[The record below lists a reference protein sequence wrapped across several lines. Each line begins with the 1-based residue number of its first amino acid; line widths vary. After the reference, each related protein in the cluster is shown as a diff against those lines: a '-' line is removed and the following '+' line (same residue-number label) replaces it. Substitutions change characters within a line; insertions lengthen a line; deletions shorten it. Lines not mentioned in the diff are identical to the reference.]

1 MIVVDRSKVKAEW
14 RNAEYKKGLEEF
26 LMKVAMLK
34 PLAKFEI
41 SDKGIETKRHRNKE
55 TEEVITTQEVFRI
68 KVYEN
73 GERLGS
79 ISITTR
85 WRNGN
90 SEECYGVE
98 GFRVS
103 KSRGSRNLTTTND
116 LKKAIS
122 VVKKVFTPRVD
133 DELTELIKSNVTNHV
148 RQLHNSITNT
158 LRWDFNVEGEIA
170 MYAMQAYYARK
181 HGEDKCYMP
190 SKPISVKDLQQ
201 HDKKC
206 DDFEHI
212 NELKNMVDAKLGYGV
227 KANADNSLVVYSYAT
242 HTFQRYASYEDL
254 PENIAEKYA
263 VFKVLKQG
271 EAISHI
277 GCMFTEGFA
286 FVSK

>member
-1 MIVVDRSKVKAEW
+1 MIQVDRSKLKAEW

-34 PLAKFEI
+34 PLAKFEV
-41 SDKGIETKRHRNKE
+41 SDKGIETKRYRNKE
-55 TEEVITTQEVFRI
+55 TDEVTTTQEVFRI

-79 ISITTR
+79 ISIATR
-85 WRNGN
+85 WRNN
-90 SEECYGVE
+90 QNEECYAVE

-103 KSRGSRNLTTTND
+103 KSRGSRNVTTTSD
-116 LKKAIS
+116 IKKAMS

-133 DELTELIKSNVTNHV
+133 DEMTELIKSNVTNGV
-148 RQLHNSITNT
+148 RALHNGLTNS

-190 SKPISVKDLQQ
+190 SKPTSIRDMPA

-206 DDFEHI
+206 DEFEHI

-227 KANADNSLVVYSYAT
+227 KANADNSLVVYNYAT
-242 HTFQRYASYEDL
+242 DTVQKYDSFYAL
-254 PENIAEKYA
+254 PDNIKEKYA
-263 VFKVLKQG
+263 VFKVLKVN
-271 EAISHI
+271 EPISHI
-277 GCMFTEGFA
+277 GCMLPEGFA

>member
-1 MIVVDRSKVKAEW
+1 MIAVDRSKIKTEW
-14 RNAEYKKGLEEF
+14 RNAEYKEGLEEF

-34 PLAKFEI
+34 PLAKFEV
-41 SDKGIETKRHRNKE
+41 SDRCVETKCYMEDNEQK
-55 TEEVITTQEVFRI
+55 VKFQVFRI
-68 KVYEN
+68 KVYE
-73 GERLGS
+73 GGDRLGS
-79 ISITTR
+79 ISIQSR
-85 WRNGN
+85 WRNRA
-90 SEECYGVE
+90 SEECYTVE

-103 KSRGSRNLTTTND
+103 KSRGSRNVTTTSD

-133 DELTELIKSNVTNHV
+133 DELTQLIKDYVTNGI
-148 RQLHNSITNT
+148 RSLHNASTNH

-181 HGEDKCYMP
+181 HGEDKCSMP
-190 SKPISVKDLQQ
+190 SKPISIKDLEQ

-206 DDFEHI
+206 DEFEHV

-242 HTFQRYASYEDL
+242 DTVQRYASYEDL

-263 VFKVLKQG
+263 VFKVLKAG

-277 GCMFTEGFA
+277 GCAFTEGFA
-286 FVSK
+286 FVAK

>member
-1 MIVVDRSKVKAEW
+1 MIAVDRSKVKAEW

-34 PLAKFEI
+34 PLAKFEA
-41 SDKGIETKRHRNKE
+41 SDRCVETKRYTEDGENK
-55 TEEVITTQEVFRI
+55 VKFEVFRT

-79 ISITTR
+79 ISIQTR
-85 WRNGN
+85 WRNHAG
-90 SEECYGVE
+90 EECYAVE

-103 KSRGSRNLTTTND
+103 KSRGSRNLTTTSD
-116 LKKAIS
+116 LKKAMS

-133 DELTELIKSNVTNHV
+133 DELTQLIKDNVTNSV
-148 RQLHNSITNT
+148 RALHNTCTNM

-190 SKPISVKDLQQ
+190 AKPISVKDLQQ

-227 KANADNSLVVYSYAT
+227 KANADNSLVVYNFAT
-242 HTFQRYASYEDL
+242 DTVQRYASYEDL
-254 PENIAEKYA
+254 PESIAEKYA

>member
-1 MIVVDRSKVKAEW
+1 MIQVDRSKVKAEW

-34 PLAKFEI
+34 PLAKFEV
-41 SDKGIETKRHRNKE
+41 SDRCVETKRYTEDGENK
-55 TEEVITTQEVFRI
+55 VKFEVFRI
-68 KVYEN
+68 KVYEG

-79 ISITTR
+79 ISIQTR
-85 WRNGN
+85 WRNNG
-90 SEECYGVE
+90 SEECYAVE

-103 KSRGSRNLTTTND
+103 KSRGSRNLTTTTD

-133 DELTELIKSNVTNHV
+133 DELTELIKNKVTDAV
-148 RQLHNSITNT
+148 RSLHNSVTNM

-181 HGEDKCYMP
+181 HGEDRCSMP
-190 SKPISVKDLQQ
+190 SKPVSVKDLQQ

-242 HTFQRYASYEDL
+242 DTLQRYASYEDL
-254 PENIAEKYA
+254 PESIAEKYA

>member
-1 MIVVDRSKVKAEW
+1 MIEVDRSKVKAEW
-14 RNAEYKKGLEEF
+14 RNAEYKNGLEDF
-26 LMKVAMLK
+26 LMKIAMLK
-34 PLAKFEI
+34 PLAKFEV
-41 SDKGIETKRHRNKE
+41 SDRCVEIKRYMENDEPNVK
-55 TEEVITTQEVFRI
+55 VEVFRV

-79 ISITTR
+79 ISIQGR
-85 WRNGN
+85 WRNGQN
-90 SEECYGVE
+90 EECYAVE

-103 KSRGSRNLTTTND
+103 KSRGSRNLTTTSD
-116 LKKAIS
+116 IKKAIS

-133 DELTELIKSNVTNHV
+133 DELTQLIKDNVTSHV
-148 RQLHNSITNT
+148 KQLHGTCTNM

-190 SKPISVKDLQQ
+190 SKPVSVKDLQQ

-206 DDFEHI
+206 DEFEHI

-242 HTFQRYASYEDL
+242 NTLQRYASYEDL

-286 FVSK
+286 FVAK

>member
-1 MIVVDRSKVKAEW
+1 MIQVDRSEVKAEW
-14 RNAEYKKGLEEF
+14 RNAEYKEGLEEF
-26 LMKVAMLK
+26 LTKVAMLK
-34 PLAKFEI
+34 PLAKFAI
-41 SDKGIETKRHRNKE
+41 SNKGVETKRY
-55 TEEVITTQEVFRI
+55 TEDGESKVKFEIFRI

-79 ISITTR
+79 ISIQGR
-85 WRNGN
+85 WRNGQN
-90 SEECYGVE
+90 EECYAVE
-98 GFRVS
+98 GFRVN
-103 KSRGSRNLTTTND
+103 KSRGSRNLTTTSD
-116 LKKAIS
+116 MKKALS

-133 DELTELIKSNVTNHV
+133 DELTELIKNNVTNAV
-148 RQLHNSITNT
+148 KTLHNACTNQ

-190 SKPISVKDLQQ
+190 SKPTSIKDLDK

-206 DDFEHI
+206 DEFEHI

-242 HTFQRYASYEDL
+242 DTVQKYASFEDM
-254 PENIAEKYA
+254 PENIKNKYA
-263 VFKVLKQG
+263 VFKVLKVG
-271 EAISHI
+271 EAVSHI
-277 GCMFTEGFA
+277 GCMFQEGFA

>member
-14 RNAEYKKGLEEF
+14 RQSPYKKGLEEF

-34 PLAKFEI
+34 PLAKFAV
-41 SDKGIETKRHRNKE
+41 SDKGIETKRQKVGE
-55 TEEVITTQEVFRI
+55 DIVTTTEVFRI

-79 ISITTR
+79 ISIQGR
-85 WRNGN
+85 WRNGQ

-103 KSRGSRNLTTTND
+103 KSRGNRNMTTTTD
-116 LKKAIS
+116 LKKAVS

-133 DELTELIKSNVTNHV
+133 NELTELIKGNVTNHV
-148 RQLHNSITNT
+148 RQLHSSVTNI
-158 LRWDFNVEGEIA
+158 LRWDFNIEGEMA
-170 MYAMQAYYARK
+170 FYAMQAYHARK

-190 SKPISVKDLQQ
+190 AKPISIKDLVA

-212 NELKNMVDAKLGYGV
+212 NELKNMIDAKLGYGV

-242 HTFQRYASYEDL
+242 DTLQRYASFDDL
-254 PENIAEKYA
+254 PENIKEKYA

-286 FVSK
+286 FVAK

>member
-1 MIVVDRSKVKAEW
+1 MIQVDRSKVKAEW

-34 PLAKFEI
+34 PLAKFEL
-41 SDKGIETKRHRNKE
+41 SDRCVETKRYTEDGE
-55 TEEVITTQEVFRI
+55 TKVKFEVFRI
-68 KVYEN
+68 KVFEN

-79 ISITTR
+79 ISIQGR
-85 WRNGN
+85 WRNNGT
-90 SEECYGVE
+90 EECYAVE

-103 KSRGSRNLTTTND
+103 KSRGSRNLTTTTD

-133 DELTELIKSNVTNHV
+133 DELTELIKSNVTNGIK
-148 RQLHNSITNT
+148 QLHNGVTNS
-158 LRWDFNVEGEIA
+158 LRWDFNVEGEIS

-190 SKPISVKDLQQ
+190 SKPSSIKDFSI
-201 HDKKC
+201 HDKRC
-206 DDFEHI
+206 DEFEHI
-212 NELKNMVDAKLGYGV
+212 NELKNMIDAKLGYGV
-227 KANADNSLVVYSYAT
+227 KANADNSLIVYSYAT
-242 HTFQRYASYEDL
+242 DTLQRYASYEDL

-263 VFKVLKQG
+263 VFKVLKAG
-271 EAISHI
+271 EPISHI
-277 GCMFTEGFA
+277 GCMLAEGFA

>member
-1 MIVVDRSKVKAEW
+1 MIQVDRSKIKAEW
-14 RNAEYKKGLEEF
+14 RNAEYKEGLEEF
-26 LMKVAMLK
+26 LMKVSMLK
-34 PLAKFEI
+34 PLAKFEV
-41 SDKGIETKRHRNKE
+41 SDRCVETKRYTEDGE
-55 TEEVITTQEVFRI
+55 TKVKFQVFRI
-68 KVYEN
+68 KVYE
-73 GERLGS
+73 GGDRLGS
-79 ISITTR
+79 ISIQSR
-85 WRNGN
+85 WRNRA
-90 SEECYGVE
+90 SEECYTVE

-103 KSRGSRNLTTTND
+103 KSRGSRNVTTTSD

-133 DELTELIKSNVTNHV
+133 DELTQLIKDYVTNGI
-148 RQLHNSITNT
+148 RSLHNASTNH

-181 HGEDKCYMP
+181 HGEDKCSMP
-190 SKPISVKDLQQ
+190 SKPISIKDLEQ

-206 DDFEHI
+206 DEFEHV

-242 HTFQRYASYEDL
+242 DSVQKYASYEDL

-263 VFKVLKQG
+263 VFKVLKVG

-277 GCMFTEGFA
+277 GCTFTEGFA
-286 FVSK
+286 FVAK